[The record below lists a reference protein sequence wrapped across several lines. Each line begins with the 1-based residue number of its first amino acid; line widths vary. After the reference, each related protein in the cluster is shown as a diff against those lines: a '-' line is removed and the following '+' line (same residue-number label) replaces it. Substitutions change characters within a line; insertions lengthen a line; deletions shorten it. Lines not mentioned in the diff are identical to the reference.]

1 MLSARVRDQLR
12 VTGRRLKGGT
22 LDLWVPGLMSRLQAA
37 SGRLKLGFGITLG
50 AYLLVKL
57 IGVVVDLPPLAD
69 LAVLPAGVCALGLA
83 VSGRGARA
91 QEDAGA
97 SERADEAIRPGLL
110 AGAVLIVF
118 TVIYLTVNTV
128 PMITSQDESAI
139 VNGAHELA
147 TTGSLRVTNPLND
160 RYHTNIIGSLDVTYR
175 TPTAMYHRVFPGT
188 ALSYAPFSVLPGDSG
203 YYFYT
208 AFFGTA
214 AIVAL
219 YMAAWKLLGSWGG
232 ALVAA
237 LMLAVSPAFG
247 HWAAT
252 VYNNVPVLSLEFS
265 ALALVLWSTPPRGW
279 QLGLAGVMMALAVF
293 MRVTELIFVPPLLA
307 LVWWRCRS
315 WSRCLPFALAAFS
328 CVPLVLVTNAIF
340 FHHPFFFPHVGS
352 GYLSLAPSAD
362 TGSSQGLVERY
373 LLYLIGVSGSASNF
387 HPAQKLDNIF
397 FHIRYLG
404 SSTFAFPFLAVSF
417 VGLVWRLAARRRDAW
432 LLGSVVGVSVAAIL
446 FIYGHQHNNYYGFGL
461 PIVRASFV
469 RYSLPIY
476 GLLAI
481 AGGAFF
487 LETARMTRRS
497 GAATRSSFAVVVAAA
512 GVVAGAFLLETGRA
526 ARLRG
531 ATALVSLV
539 AILAVVGVVG
549 IARSYDWGV
558 YGFNRLNYSREHD
571 RAAWRAMDGV
581 LQEQSEPPPLL
592 LVGTNSMKLVDSS
605 RYPATINYGI
615 LFPDAWDELLFPV
628 VTQAQQDR
636 HVYLAIS
643 TIQAESAQ
651 ALAAFNER
659 YLTSVVVHSGSWALY
674 RVDPPI
680 FELSP

>member
-1 MLSARVRDQLR
+1 MMSVYYLVGGLRRWLAGAAPWAPSISKTWLR
-12 VTGRRLKGGT
+12 V
-22 LDLWVPGLMSRLQAA
+22 
-37 SGRLKLGFGITLG
+37 GFGLSLG
-50 AYLLVKL
+50 AYLALKL
-57 IGVVVDLPPLAD
+57 AGVVVGLPSQVDL
-69 LAVLPAGVCALGLA
+69 VLVPAGVCALGLA
-83 VSGRGARA
+83 AGREDPVGEAEAGEGAL
-91 QEDAGA
+91 
-97 SERADEAIRPGLL
+97 RPALL
-110 AGAVLIVF
+110 AGLVLVAF
-118 TVIYLTVNTV
+118 TSTYLALNTV
-128 PMITSQDESAI
+128 PMTSSVDESAI

-147 TTGSLRVTNPLND
+147 TKGSLRVTNPLND

-247 HWAAT
+247 HWAVT
-252 VYNNVPVLSLEFS
+252 VFNNVPVLSLEFG
-265 ALALVLWSTPPRGW
+265 ALALLLWSTPPRGW
-279 QLGLAGVMMALAVF
+279 QLGLAGAMMALAVF
-293 MRVTELIFVPPLLA
+293 MRITEFIFVPPLLA

-340 FHHPFFFPHVGS
+340 FHNPFFFPHVGT

-373 LLYLIGVSGSASNF
+373 FLYLIGVSGSASNF
-387 HPAQKLDNIF
+387 HPVQKLDNIF

-417 VGLVWRLAARRRDAW
+417 VGLAWWLAARRRDAW
-432 LLGSVVGVSVAAIL
+432 LLGSAVGVSVAATIL
-446 FIYGHQHNNYYGFGL
+446 IYGHQHNNYYGFGL
-461 PIVRASFV
+461 PIARASFV

-487 LETARMTRRS
+487 LETARMTRLS

-512 GVVAGAFLLETGRA
+512 GVVAGVFLLETGRA

-531 ATALVSLV
+531 AAALVSLV
-539 AILAVVGVVG
+539 ALLAVVGVVG

-581 LQEQSEPPPLL
+581 LQGQSEPPLL
-592 LVGTNSMKLVDSS
+592 LVGNNSMKLVDSS
-605 RYPATINYGI
+605 RYPDTINYGI
-615 LFPDAWDELLFPV
+615 LFPDAWNDLLFPV
-628 VTQAQQDR
+628 VTQAQHDR

-643 TIQAESAQ
+643 TIQGESAQ
-651 ALAAFNER
+651 ALAAFEER
-659 YLTSVVVHSGSWALY
+659 YLTSLVVHSGNWALY
-674 RVDPPI
+674 RVEPPI
-680 FELSP
+680 FEASP